1 MYLKKFQKITGIV
14 LGTKDM
20 GDFDKVAVILS
31 PEIGKSNLAL
41 YGANRFKSRFSN
53 IVDMCNVIRGLVR
66 YSSNPEKIPSLQEVE
81 VVRNFF
87 DHLKTKTSKLYYSSL
102 ISEVSNL
109 VVPYEVFDE
118 DLYNLMV
125 MSLNALVNSD
135 SDEKEFIVVSKFL
148 VSLLKIQGVLPY
160 IKNENISDRTKRFI
174 ISILK
179 GNDDIETDRD
189 IKYEFLKWFL
199 EKLSRITGGKKVIS
213 IHLVNQVI

>member
-20 GDFDKVAVILS
+20 GDFDKIVVILS

-53 IVDMCNVIRGLVR
+53 IVNTCNVIRGLVR
-66 YSSNPEKIPSLQEVE
+66 YSSNPEKIPSLQEAE
-81 VVRNFF
+81 VIKNFF
-87 DHLKTKTSKLYYSSL
+87 DHLKTKTSKLYYSIL

-109 VVPYEVFDE
+109 VIPYEIFDE
-118 DLYNLMV
+118 DLYNLLV

-135 SDEKEFIVVSKFL
+135 SDEEEFIVVSKFL
-148 VSLLKIQGVLPY
+148 ISLLKIQGVLPY
-160 IKNENISDRTKRFI
+160 IKNENISDRTKAFI

-179 GNDDIETDRD
+179 GNDNIKIDRN

-199 EKLSRITGGKKVIS
+199 GKLSVITGGKEVIS
-213 IHLVNQVI
+213 FHLVKEII